1 MKIVIAPDSWKES
14 LTALEVASAIEQ
26 GFREIYPDAEYVR
39 LPVADGGEGTV
50 EAMVAATGGH
60 QVPLTV
66 TGPLGEPV
74 EAFYGLSGDR
84 QCAFIEMAA
93 ASGLESV
100 PPAQRNPLLTTSW
113 GTGELIRHA
122 LDAGVRQIIIGIGGS
137 ATNDGGAGM
146 AQALGAKLLTADGQQ
161 IAPGGGALETLARID
176 LSELDPRLADCRI
189 EVACDVTNPLT
200 GPQGASAVFGPQKGA
215 TAQMIDRLDSGLR
228 HYARIIAR
236 DLDIDVLSL
245 EGGGAAGG
253 MGAAL
258 YAFCGAQLRPGIEI
272 VTDALQLA
280 ERVADADLVITGEGR
295 IDSQTIH
302 GKVPVGVA
310 RVAKRFNVPVI
321 GIAGSLTADVGV
333 VHQHGLDAVF
343 SVLYTI
349 CTLDEALANAAANLR
364 MTARNVAAVLQM
376 GDRRQPGWRSGICS
390 PDKVRST
397 AIREPSPVALTLT
410 GATNRIP
417 DRRA

>member
-1 MKIVIAPDSWKES
+1 MKIVIAPDSYKES
-14 LTALEVASAIEQ
+14 LSALDVATAIET
-26 GFREIYPDAEYVR
+26 GFREIYPHAEYVKV
-39 LPVADGGEGTV
+39 PVADGGEGTV
-50 EAMVAATGGH
+50 EAMVAATQGH
-60 QVPLTV
+60 IVQVSV

-74 EAFYGLSGDR
+74 NAFYGLSGDMR
-84 QCAFIEMAA
+84 CAYIEMAA

-100 PPAQRNPLLTTSW
+100 PPTRRNPLLTTSW

-122 LDAGVRQIIIGIGGS
+122 LDAGVSQIIIGIGGS

-146 AQALGAKLLTADGQQ
+146 AQALGAKLLSAGQQQ

-189 EVACDVTNPLT
+189 DVACDVTNPLT

-215 TAQMIDRLDSGLR
+215 TAAMIERLDRGLQ
-228 HYARIIAR
+228 HFAQIIDR

-258 YAFCGAQLRPGIEI
+258 YAFCGANLRPGIEI
-272 VTDALQLA
+272 VTDALGLA
-280 ERVADADLVITGEGR
+280 DLVADADLVITGEGR

-310 RVAKRFNVPVI
+310 KVAKRFNVPVI

-343 SVLYTI
+343 SVLYSV
-349 CTLDEALANAAANLR
+349 CTLDEALANAAANVR
-364 MTARNVAAVLQM
+364 MTARNVAAVLEM
-376 GDRRQPGWRSGICS
+376 GGKR
-390 PDKVRST
+390 
-397 AIREPSPVALTLT
+397 
-410 GATNRIP
+410 
-417 DRRA
+417 

>member
-1 MKIVIAPDSWKES
+1 MKIVIAPDSYKES
-14 LTALEVASAIEQ
+14 LSALDVATAIET
-26 GFREIYPDAEYVR
+26 GFREIYPHAEYVKV
-39 LPVADGGEGTV
+39 PVADGGEGTV
-50 EAMVAATGGH
+50 EAMVAATQGH
-60 QVPLTV
+60 IVQVSV

-74 EAFYGLSGDR
+74 NAFYGLSGDMR
-84 QCAFIEMAA
+84 CAYIEMAA

-100 PPAQRNPLLTTSW
+100 PPTRRNPLLTTSW

-122 LDAGVRQIIIGIGGS
+122 LDAGVSQIIIGIGGS

-146 AQALGAKLLTADGQQ
+146 AQALGAKLLSAGQQQ

-189 EVACDVTNPLT
+189 DVACDVTNPLT

-215 TAQMIDRLDSGLR
+215 TAAMIERLDRGLQ
-228 HYARIIAR
+228 HFAQIIDR
-236 DLDIDVLSL
+236 DLDIDVLNL

-258 YAFCGAQLRPGIEI
+258 YAFCGANLRPGIEI
-272 VTDALQLA
+272 VTDALGLA
-280 ERVADADLVITGEGR
+280 ELVADADLVITGEGR

-310 RVAKRFNVPVI
+310 KVAKRFNVPVI

-376 GDRRQPGWRSGICS
+376 GG
-390 PDKVRST
+390 K
-397 AIREPSPVALTLT
+397 L
-410 GATNRIP
+410 
-417 DRRA
+417 